1 MEKHDGDEKL
11 KALRKKLFILGAY
24 LVIALALL
32 VYVSYSSFRI
42 SMYGDVLLPQ
52 ADGFQAGFELTENLT
67 SGSAVVVGDFLEG
80 LRPGDSASKKCA
92 DDESAYRIDVKVSN
106 GAIIVREVE
115 SNDPNVDPEKIETL
129 MYSTLDLKYTLR
141 ITTSANMP
149 LDFVLKSDLGTTYPA
164 IIIEDEDREKRV
176 YAFVDKKA
184 AKDKNLTEVGTGKKY
199 KEAELSIEGASIIG
213 SNPANIHTTTNKD
226 KVYVGWLPGSKYE
239 KTAYQREVDLIELKA
254 DIVASKSAAYIEVST
269 SAIKA
274 PDENPVP

>member
-67 SGSAVVVGDFLEG
+67 SGSAIVNGKFLEG
-80 LRPGDSASKKCA
+80 LKPGDSASKKCA

-184 AKDKNLTEVGTGKKY
+184 SKDENLTEVGTGKKY
-199 KEAELSIEGASIIG
+199 KEAELSIERASIIEN
-213 SNPANIHTTTNKD
+213 NPANIHTTTNED